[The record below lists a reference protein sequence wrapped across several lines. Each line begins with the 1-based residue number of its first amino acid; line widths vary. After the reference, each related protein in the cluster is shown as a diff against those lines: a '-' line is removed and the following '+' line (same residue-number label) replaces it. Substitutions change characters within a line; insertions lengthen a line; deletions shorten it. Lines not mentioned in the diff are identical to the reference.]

1 MCGIV
6 GYIGRQRALPILIE
20 GLKDLEYR
28 GYDSAGLLTADGSR
42 VRLARAVGK
51 VAALEANVSRRASRF
66 PGSAGIA
73 HTRWATHGN
82 VSVRNTHPHADCRS
96 EIFVAH
102 NGIIE
107 NWKELRLRLA
117 RSDHRFRSETDTEVI
132 PHLIEEARRRNPK
145 LAFEDAVRLALKA
158 VKGTYGL
165 AICSSRDPDK
175 LVAARNFSPLL
186 LGIGNDEFMVAS
198 DAAAVSKLTR
208 DVLYLKNGEIATLT
222 PEGYRIVTIENRAV
236 SRKSEKLERAGAD
249 AGRGSYPH
257 FMLKEIC
264 EEPDA
269 VRNSIRGRLLA
280 SEGKARLGGLKE
292 VEDRLRAAERILISG
307 CGSAAIAG
315 RVGEYMLEEYAG
327 IPAEVDSASE
337 FRYRKPV
344 VRAGDVFL
352 AISQSGETAD
362 TLAALAEAKEKDVL
376 TLGLVNVVGSSIA
389 RETHAG
395 VYQHAGPEIGVAATK
410 SFASQ
415 VAILALLTLLLG
427 RQRQLSLTMGKRI
440 AEELARI
447 PALMER
453 ILRRRPVLARLARKY
468 GKFENFLYLGRKYNF
483 PVAME
488 GALKLKEIAY
498 AHAEGL
504 SAGEMKHGPI
514 AMIDRSL
521 PSIVIAPKDSV
532 YEKILSNIEEIK
544 ARGGPVLAIATEGDQ
559 KIGKIAND
567 VFFIP
572 KTLEMLTP
580 LLTAL
585 PLHLFAYHAGVLRG
599 RDVDKPRNLA
609 KSVTVE

>member
-1 MCGIV
+1 MCGLV
-6 GYIGRQRALPILIE
+6 GYIGKQRALPILIE
-20 GLKDLEYR
+20 GLKSLEYR
-28 GYDSAGLLTADGSR
+28 GYDSAGILTARGGR
-42 VRLARAVGK
+42 VATERAVGR
-51 VAALEANVSRRASRF
+51 VAALEANVSRRSSRF
-66 PGSAGIA
+66 PGTVGMA
-73 HTRWATHGN
+73 HTRWATHGK
-82 VSVRNTHPHADCRS
+82 VSLENAHPHADCRAQ
-96 EIFVAH
+96 IFVAH

-107 NWKELRLRLA
+107 NWKELTVKLQK
-117 RSDHRFRSETDTEVI
+117 SGHRFRSETDTEVI
-132 PHLIEEARRRNPK
+132 PHLIETAVRRAKNLP
-145 LAFEDAVRLALKA
+145 LEEAVRLALKE
-158 VKGTYGL
+158 VRGTYGL
-165 AICSSRDPDK
+165 IIFSSREPEK

-186 LGIGNDEFMVAS
+186 LGIGANEFMVAS
-198 DAAAVSKLTR
+198 DATAISKLTR
-208 DVLYLKNGEIATLT
+208 DVLYLKNGEIAVLT
-222 PEGYRIVTIENRAV
+222 PAGYRVFTAQNQAV
-236 SRKSEKLERAGAD
+236 SRKTEKLEWDGAD
-249 AGRGSYPH
+249 AAKGAYPH
-257 FMLKEIC
+257 FMLKEIH

-269 VRNSIRGRLLA
+269 VRNSIRGRLLPA
-280 SEGKARLGGLKE
+280 EGKARLGGLRE
-292 VEDRLRAAERILISG
+292 VEDRLRAAERILISA
-307 CGSAAIAG
+307 CGSAALAG

-344 VRAGDVFL
+344 FRQNDVFL

-362 TLAALAEAKEKDVL
+362 TLAATLEAKEKGVL
-376 TLGLVNVVGSSIA
+376 ALGLVNVVGSTIA

-415 VAILALLTLLLG
+415 VAILSLLTLAVG
-427 RQRQLSLTMGKRI
+427 RQRSLSLVMGRRI
-440 AEELARI
+440 AEELQRI

-453 ILRRRPVLARLARKY
+453 VLERKLEMKRLAKKY
-468 GKFENFLYLGRKYNF
+468 GSFENFLFLGRKYNF
-483 PVAME
+483 PVAVE
-488 GALKLKEIAY
+488 GALKLKEVAY
-498 AHAEGL
+498 VHAEGI

-532 YEKILSNIEEIK
+532 YEKMLSNMEEIK
-544 ARGGPVLAIATEGDQ
+544 ARGGPVLAIATEGDT
-559 KIGKIAND
+559 KIAKIADD

-585 PLHLFAYHAGVLRG
+585 PLHLFAYYVGVLRG